1 MDVDPQPLKL
11 GATTNNTATPN
22 LNQMVE
28 VSLEE
33 RMVSMEKRLRNLEA
47 CMHRVVAEVVTM
59 KHKKA
64 MPAIKAMKAMKAPK
78 AKFDK
83 KQYMKDYSKR
93 YRTRPYAKLKKKQ
106 HMKDYR
112 IRLKAEGKAAVA
124 EFYDDIAKTNSSRF

>member
-47 CMHRVVAEVVTM
+47 CMHRVVAEVVTK

-64 MPAIKAMKAMKAPK
+64 MPAIKAMKEPK

-83 KQYMKDYSKR
+83 KQYMKDY
-93 YRTRPYAKLKKKQ
+93 
-106 HMKDYR
+106 R
-112 IRLKAEGKAAVA
+112 IRRKAEGKAAVA
-124 EFYDDIAKTNSSRF
+124 EFYDDLAKTNSSRF